1 MICTFF
7 GHRDADERAENKLR
21 EVLVD
26 LIVNKGIRKY
36 MVGNNGGFDKTVRR
50 VLKQLKSEYDIEY
63 MVVLYRLPLRKKENE
78 DYSDT
83 VFPEFLRNVP
93 PQYAISRR
101 NDWLIENSDI
111 VVTYVIYPFGGAA
124 KYKDIAE
131 KRGKTVI
138 NLAQPN

>member
-1 MICTFF
+1 MTCTFF
-7 GHRDADERAENKLR
+7 GHRDADGRVEKRLR

-63 MVVLYRLPLRKKENE
+63 MVVLYRLPLKKKEYE

-83 VFPEFLRNVP
+83 VFPEFLNNVP

-111 VVTYVIYPFGGAA
+111 VVTYVLYPFGGAA
-124 KYKDIAE
+124 KFKAIAE

-138 NLAQPN
+138 NLIQPN